1 MPVPCLLEAA
11 KESSSPLTNEESHK
25 REELEDDDFQ
35 ELATNELESCTM
47 LPLGAPVRDLFL
59 GPPWPSRKG
68 SRIEA
73 VESTDR
79 SPSPDPNP
87 AVPQDCLPGPPQI
100 EPASPL
106 TGSSPWLLA
115 LRGRCPAG
123 SGTTCSIWVVRCHL
137 FRFVLRRW
145 RWMRLSTQGD
155 HAEFEPHQD

>member
-1 MPVPCLLEAA
+1 MLL
-11 KESSSPLTNEESHK
+11 
-25 REELEDDDFQ
+25 
-35 ELATNELESCTM
+35 
-47 LPLGAPVRDLFL
+47 LGAPVRDLFL

-106 TGSSPWLLA
+106 TGSSPWLCGSARVMSSGVRYDVSNLGCA
-115 LRGRCPAG
+115 LLFVPFSWNSAVG
-123 SGTTCSIWVVRCHL
+123 VVGVAL
-137 FRFVLRRW
+137 DVTLDAP
-145 RWMRLSTQGD
+145 RLSRI
-155 HAEFEPHQD
+155 